1 MGDSGG
7 GAEGGLGRRW
17 VEQIAFQINN
27 PRAGNGG
34 LVQISLPK
42 GHAGAKEGVHGALAI
57 RAHQNQA
64 TCGGRTAGQRRGWEM
79 DAGGGDVVAEHLAQP
94 IIRDFPKIADL
105 RAKPGC
111 HRAGIG
117 RRPAA
122 AFNPRAHGGVNRLG
136 LVGADQRHAALG
148 HAVFGQ
154 EAVLGTGQHIH
165 NGIADAKNI
174 KAGGGHGL
182 GSGKGCGGISLGRG
196 WRPPCPK
203 RFSLPSAKS
212 ATPPFAAR

>member
-1 MGDSGG
+1 M
-7 GAEGGLGRRW
+7 
-17 VEQIAFQINN
+17 
-27 PRAGNGG
+27 
-34 LVQISLPK
+34 
-42 GHAGAKEGVHGALAI
+42 
-57 RAHQNQA
+57 
-64 TCGGRTAGQRRGWEM
+64 
-79 DAGGGDVVAEHLAQP
+79 AEHLAQP

-148 HAVFGQ
+148 HAMFGQ

-182 GSGKGCGGISLGRG
+182 RSGKGCGGISLGRG

-203 RFSLPSAKS
+203 RFSLPSAK
-212 ATPPFAAR
+212 